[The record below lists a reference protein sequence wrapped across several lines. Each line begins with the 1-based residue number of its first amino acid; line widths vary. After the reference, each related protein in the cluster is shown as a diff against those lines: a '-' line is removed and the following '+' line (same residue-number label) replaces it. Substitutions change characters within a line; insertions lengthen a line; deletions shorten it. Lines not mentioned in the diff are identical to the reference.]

1 MVDKFTYL
9 GSTLSRSVTIDDEIN
24 SRLAKA
30 SAAFGRLNKN
40 VWDRRGITTP
50 TKIKVYK
57 AVVLTTL
64 LYGCE
69 TWTVY
74 KRHSKKLNHFHTTRL
89 RKLLNIKWQEKI
101 PDTEVLT
108 RAGLPSIPTILM
120 KAQLRWAGHVA
131 RMPDSRI
138 PKKLLFG
145 ELQTGKRSLGA
156 PKKRYKDT
164 LKVSLKTFGINP
176 NTWEKEAANR
186 TKWRTLVH
194 GGARQHEADKIITAQ
209 RRRQERKEKA
219 SSSRHHPMPPLQQDK
234 QQ

>member
-1 MVDKFTYL
+1 MAGKDPWH
-9 GSTLSRSVTIDDEIN
+9 GSSQL
-24 SRLAKA
+24 
-30 SAAFGRLNKN
+30 
-40 VWDRRGITTP
+40 
-50 TKIKVYK
+50 
-57 AVVLTTL
+57 LT
-64 LYGCE
+64 C
-69 TWTVY
+69 
-74 KRHSKKLNHFHTTRL
+74 
-89 RKLLNIKWQEKI
+89 
-101 PDTEVLT
+101 
-108 RAGLPSIPTILM
+108 AGLPSIPTILM

-164 LKVSLKTFGINP
+164 RKVSLKTFGINP

-209 RRRQERKEKA
+209 RRRQDRKEKVLKPQTEETRLLWN
-219 SSSRHHPMPPLQQDK
+219 SSLILLSSHLTSGILKQKKISWIRLMLNCVRNIWFWPLRCKLYNPTDT
-234 QQ
+234 